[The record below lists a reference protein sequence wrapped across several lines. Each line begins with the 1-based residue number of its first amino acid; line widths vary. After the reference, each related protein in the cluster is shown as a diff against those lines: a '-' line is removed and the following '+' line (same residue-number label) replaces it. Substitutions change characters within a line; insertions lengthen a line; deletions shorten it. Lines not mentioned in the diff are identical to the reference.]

1 LQNQFLVNRKM
12 CFSCPINTKTLTVR
26 VVIFYKFS
34 GPNAPTASNLKTWL
48 KDNPTF
54 EVVRPG
60 VMPTTKFYNQKAAGQ
75 LKQVQNT
82 RSLYVQ
88 SKVVALQPKPVA
100 IQPKPAAGAALTTKS
115 LLVSPVGRAQKPAA
129 SAPTVIVARDTSTKS
144 VVKGSQGV
152 KSPTGTPAK
161 SINKSTGNVTNVAQ
175 AGKPVPVST
184 VTKVPATSTVKENT
198 VTKSQ
203 TPVVT
208 KKVELKRTSSTSSTE
223 APKKEEEK
231 SPGPEPIRINVRKTL
246 QELLQSRIQE
256 CTDLIVAE
264 EDIQKIA
271 LHIEEEMHTYFRDT
285 GIKYKSKYR
294 SLVFNIK
301 DPKNLT
307 LFRKIADKSVTP
319 FQLVRLSP
327 EELASQELA
336 QWREREAKHQ
346 LEMIKKNELDM
357 MTLSKTY
364 VMKTH
369 KGEQVIETD
378 DSMKTDVPELVDPSA
393 VPDLVS
399 GLNNSVSST
408 VEDTTLEQEREKVK
422 DKGKEGKDKEKRKE
436 NKDRSS
442 RDREKSRRDEKKRGS
457 HDREHSKEKDGSRHE
472 SHRSRSE
479 RDSKRSGE
487 RGRSSSKT
495 KHHHHHH
502 SSSERDRD
510 RNRKERRDDE
520 AKKEEMQIRKEDLK
534 KSIKEDNKVRCLPR
548 AFR

>member
-1 LQNQFLVNRKM
+1 
-12 CFSCPINTKTLTVR
+12 
-26 VVIFYKFS
+26 
-34 GPNAPTASNLKTWL
+34 
-48 KDNPTF
+48 
-54 EVVRPG
+54 
-60 VMPTTKFYNQKAAGQ
+60 MPTTKFYNQKTVGQ

-82 RSLYVQ
+82 KSLYVQ
-88 SKVVALQPKPVA
+88 SKVVPLQAKPVA
-100 IQPKPAAGAALTTKS
+100 IQPKPAAGAALSTKPQLS
-115 LLVSPVGRAQKPAA
+115 SQVGRAHKPVA
-129 SAPTVIVARDTSTKS
+129 SASTVIVARDASTKS
-144 VVKGSQGV
+144 VAKVSQGI
-152 KSPTGTPAK
+152 KSPTGTPK
-161 SINKSTGNVTNVAQ
+161 TINKSTGNATSVAQ
-175 AGKPVPVST
+175 AGKPIPVPA

-208 KKVELKRTSSTSSTE
+208 KKVELKRTSSASSTE

-246 QELLQSRIQE
+246 QELLQSRIHE

-307 LFRKIADKSVTP
+307 LFRKIVDKSVTP

-408 VEDTTLEQEREKVK
+408 VEDTTLEQEREKIK

-442 RDREKSRRDEKKRGS
+442 RDREKSRRDERKRGS
-457 HDREHSKEKDGSRHE
+457 HDREHSKDKDGSRHE
-472 SHRSRSE
+472 GHRGRSE
-479 RDSKRSGE
+479 RDGKRSGK
-487 RGRSSSKT
+487 SSSKT

-510 RNRKERRDDE
+510 RSRKERRDDE
-520 AKKEEMQIRKEDLK
+520 LKKEEMQIRKEDVK
-534 KSIKEDNKVRCLPR
+534 KSIKEENKVSCLPCV
-548 AFR
+548 FC

>member
-1 LQNQFLVNRKM
+1 M
-12 CFSCPINTKTLTVR
+12 STI
-26 VVIFYKFS
+26 VVLSYNFS
-34 GPNAPTASNLKTWL
+34 GPNAPTAGNLKTWL

-60 VMPTTKFYNQKAAGQ
+60 VMPTTKFYNQKTVAQ
-75 LKQVQNT
+75 LKQVQNAK
-82 RSLYVQ
+82 SLLVQ
-88 SKVVALQPKPVA
+88 SKLVAVQPKPVP
-100 IQPKPAAGAALTTKS
+100 IQPKSGTGTVLTTKAQVVP
-115 LLVSPVGRAQKPAA
+115 LVGRANKPAVPT
-129 SAPTVIVARDTSTKS
+129 PTVIIAREVSTKS
-144 VVKGSQGV
+144 VAKVNQGV
-152 KSPTGTPAK
+152 KSPTGTPKA
-161 SINKSTGNVTNVAQ
+161 INKSTVNVTNVAQ
-175 AGKPVPVST
+175 GGKPAQAPAVP
-184 VTKVPATSTVKENT
+184 KVPATSTVKENT

-208 KKVELKRTSSTSSTE
+208 KKVEVKRSSSSSSSTTTE

-231 SPGPEPIRINVRKTL
+231 PPGPEPIRINVRKTL

-256 CTDLIVAE
+256 CADLTVGE
-264 EDIQKIA
+264 EEVQKIA
-271 LHIEEEMHTYFRDT
+271 LNIEEEMHAYFRDT

-346 LEMIKKNELDM
+346 LEMIKKNELDLM
-357 MTLSKTY
+357 ALSKTY

-378 DSMKTDVPELVDPSA
+378 ESMKTDVPELVDPSA

-399 GLNNSVSST
+399 SLNNSVSST
-408 VEDTTLEQEREKVK
+408 VEDTALEQDREKIK
-422 DKGKEGKDKEKRKE
+422 EKGKEDKDKEKRKD

-442 RDREKSRRDEKKRGS
+442 KDREKSKRDERKKGS
-457 HDREHSKEKDGSRHE
+457 HDREHSRDKDGSRHE
-472 SHRSRSE
+472 SRHDSRGD
-479 RDSKRSGE
+479 RDGKRSGE
-487 RGRSSSKT
+487 RGKSSSKN

-502 SSSERDRD
+502 GSSERDRD
-510 RNRKERRDDE
+510 RSRKDRRDDE
-520 AKKEEMQIRKEDLK
+520 SKKDELRIKKEDIK
-534 KSIKEDNKVRCLPR
+534 KNIKEENKVRNLLCTCY
-548 AFR
+548 

>member
-1 LQNQFLVNRKM
+1 LYFAICL
-12 CFSCPINTKTLTVR
+12 
-26 VVIFYKFS
+26 
-34 GPNAPTASNLKTWL
+34 GPNAPTAGNLKTWL

-60 VMPTTKFYNQKAAGQ
+60 VMPTTKFYNQKTVGQ
-75 LKQVQNT
+75 PKQVQNT
-82 RSLYVQ
+82 KSLAQ
-88 SKVVALQPKPVA
+88 SKVVAAQSKPIAIQPKPVA
-100 IQPKPAAGAALTTKS
+100 GAVLTTKS
-115 LLVSPVGRAQKPAA
+115 QLVSPVGRVNKPIT
-129 SAPTVIVARDTSTKS
+129 STVSVTVAREASTKS
-144 VVKGSQGV
+144 ASKVGQGV
-152 KSPTGTPAK
+152 KAPTGTSKTA
-161 SINKSTGNVTNVAQ
+161 NKSTGNVTVVAQ
-175 AGKPVPVST
+175 VGKPLQVPAVS
-184 VTKVPATSTVKENT
+184 KAPATSTVKENT

-203 TPVVT
+203 APVVT
-208 KKVELKRTSSTSSTE
+208 KKVEVKRTSSSSSTE

-231 SPGPEPIRINVRKTL
+231 PPGPEPIRINVRKTL

-256 CTDLIVAE
+256 CTDLTVAE
-264 EDIQKIA
+264 EDVQKIA
-271 LHIEEEMHTYFRDT
+271 LNIEEEMHTYFRDT

-346 LEMIKKNELDM
+346 LEMIKKNELDLM
-357 MTLSKTY
+357 ALSKTY

-378 DSMKTDVPELVDPSA
+378 ESMKMDVPELVDPSA

-399 GLNNSVSST
+399 ALNNSVSST
-408 VEDTTLEQEREKVK
+408 VEDASLEENVENIK
-422 DKGKEGKDKEKRKE
+422 DKGREGSDKEKRKD
-436 NKDRSS
+436 KGRSS
-442 RDREKSRRDEKKRGS
+442 RDRERSRRDEKKKDI
-457 HDREHSKEKDGSRHE
+457 HDREHSKDKDGGRHE
-472 SHRSRSE
+472 SHRDNSRSK
-479 RDSKRSGE
+479 RDGRRGGE
-487 RGRSSSKT
+487 RKSNSKN

-502 SSSERDRD
+502 GSFGRDRD

-520 AKKEEMQIRKEDLK
+520 SKKDEIQSKEDTKKNIKEET
-534 KSIKEDNKVRCLPR
+534 KVRHLPYD
-548 AFR
+548 

>member
-1 LQNQFLVNRKM
+1 ML
-12 CFSCPINTKTLTVR
+12 II
-26 VVIFYKFS
+26 IFYNFL
-34 GPNAPTASNLKTWL
+34 GPNAPTAGNLKTWL

-60 VMPTTKFYNQKAAGQ
+60 VMPTTKFYNQKTVGQ

-82 RSLYVQ
+82 KLLLTQ
-88 SKVVALQPKPVA
+88 SKVVATQPKPIAIQPKPVA
-100 IQPKPAAGAALTTKS
+100 GAVLTTKS
-115 LLVSPVGRAQKPAA
+115 QLVSPVGRVHKPVT
-129 SAPTVIVARDTSTKS
+129 STPSVTVAREVSTKN
-144 VVKGSQGV
+144 VAKVGQGV
-152 KSPTGTPAK
+152 KSPAGTSK
-161 SINKSTGNVTNVAQ
+161 TINKSAGTVTTVAQ
-175 AGKPVPVST
+175 GGKPLQIPAVS
-184 VTKVPATSTVKENT
+184 KVPATSTVKENT

-203 TPVVT
+203 APVVT
-208 KKVELKRTSSTSSTE
+208 KKIEVKRTSSTSSIE

-231 SPGPEPIRINVRKTL
+231 PPGPEPIRINVRKTL

-256 CTDLIVAE
+256 CTDLTVAE

-271 LHIEEEMHTYFRDT
+271 LNIEEEMHTYFRDT

-346 LEMIKKNELDM
+346 LEMIKKNELDLM
-357 MTLSKTY
+357 ALSKTY

-378 DSMKTDVPELVDPSA
+378 ESMKMDVPELVDPSA

-399 GLNNSVSST
+399 AVNNSVSST
-408 VEDTTLEQEREKVK
+408 VEDTSLEENTEKVK
-422 DKGKEGKDKEKRKE
+422 DKGREGKDKEKRKD
-436 NKDRSS
+436 KGRSS
-442 RDREKSRRDEKKRGS
+442 RDRERSRRDEKKKGS
-457 HDREHSKEKDGSRHE
+457 HDKEHSKDKDGSRHE
-472 SHRSRSE
+472 SHRDNSRSE
-479 RDSKRSGE
+479 RDGRRSGE
-487 RGRSSSKT
+487 RKSSSKS

-502 SSSERDRD
+502 GSSERDRD
-510 RNRKERRDDE
+510 RKWKERRDDE
-520 AKKEEMQIRKEDLK
+520 SKKDELQIKKEDMK
-534 KSIKEDNKVRCLPR
+534 KSIKEESKVRHLPCDCC
-548 AFR
+548 